1 MNKALIFGLIIAG
14 QLGYLG
20 SSVGYHQARVHS
32 GTRIL
37 LKTVPVD
44 PFSVFRGRYV
54 ALSYEI
60 SRIPSS
66 LLKDGDA
73 AQLKPGDRVYVVL
86 AQRGEF
92 WEPVSAQQQ
101 RPSEG
106 VFLLGRVR
114 YTHDNHVQL
123 LYGLESFFLSE
134 SSADYLDD
142 NARGRWRR
150 GGEPQETLRVE
161 VAVARDGT
169 GYPRKLFWQGR
180 EYR

>member
-1 MNKALIFGLIIAG
+1 MNKPLLFGLILLG

-20 SSVGYHQARVHS
+20 GTVGYHQARVNS

-37 LKTVPVD
+37 LKTAPVD
-44 PFSVFRGRYV
+44 PFSMFRGRYV

-73 AQLKPGDRVYVVL
+73 TQLKPGERVYVVL
-86 AQRGEF
+86 AQQGEF
-92 WEPVSAQQQ
+92 WEPVSVHVQ
-101 RPSEG
+101 RPAQG

-114 YTHDNHVQL
+114 FSHEAHIQL

-134 SSADYLDD
+134 SSADYLD
-142 NARGRWRR
+142 NTARRAIRR
-150 GGEPQETLRVE
+150 GQEQQETLRVE